1 MLNPIPSGSK
11 IGIVAPSCA
20 LSSPEDI
27 REGLRWL
34 ESSGYR
40 IVLGQYVFEK
50 NNHLAGTAE
59 QRAED
64 IMHFFADPEI
74 KALIAVCGGYGAQE
88 VLPLLKYDVIAQ
100 NPKPI
105 IGFSDT
111 TALQTAVFTKTG
123 NINYAGILLK
133 YDFKNNSR
141 IHPYTADSFLE
152 LMNGNFKGISGGI
165 RINGDC
171 GEGKLIGTNLCV
183 LELLA
188 GTNYFPD
195 LNDSILLLEDV
206 DEKSY
211 RIERMLTQLSQHPT
225 FKGVKG
231 IIFGQFN
238 EIYLN
243 HPEDKDINQIIYDF
257 AQKHPIPIIKDFPFG
272 HVRARKSVPLG
283 AQVILDADKCF
294 LKLKI

>member
-11 IGIVAPSCA
+11 VGIIAPSCA
-20 LSSPEDI
+20 LDSPENI

-50 NNHLAGTAE
+50 DNHLAGTPE

-64 IMHFFADPEI
+64 IMRFFADPEI
-74 KALIAVCGGYGAQE
+74 KAIIAVCGGYGAQE
-88 VLPLLKYDVIAQ
+88 ILPLLKYDVIAK

-111 TALQTAVFTKTG
+111 TALQTAIFAQTG
-123 NINYAGILLK
+123 NISYAGILLK
-133 YDFKNNSR
+133 YDFKDNTR

-152 LMNGNFKGISGGI
+152 LMNGKFKEISGGV
-165 RINGDC
+165 RVNG
-171 GEGKLIGTNLCV
+171 GTAQGKLIGTNLCV

-188 GTNYFPD
+188 GTPYFPS
-195 LNDSILLLEDV
+195 LKDSILLLEDV

-225 FKGVKG
+225 FSGVRG

-238 EIYLN
+238 DIYLN
-243 HPEDKDINQIIYDF
+243 HPADKDVNQIIDDF
-257 AQKHPIPIIKDFPFG
+257 ARKHQIPTIKNFPFG

-283 AQVILDADKCF
+283 ATVILDADNCS

>member
-11 IGIVAPSCA
+11 VGIIAPSCA
-20 LSSPEDI
+20 LDSPEDI

-50 NNHLAGTAE
+50 NNHLAGTPE

-64 IMHFFADPEI
+64 IMRFFADPEI
-74 KALIAVCGGYGAQE
+74 KAIIAVCGGYGAQE
-88 VLPLLKYDVIAQ
+88 ILPLLKYDVIAK

-111 TALQTAVFTKTG
+111 TALQTAVFAKTG
-123 NINYAGILLK
+123 NISYAGILLK
-133 YDFKNNSR
+133 YDFKDNSR

-152 LMNGNFKGISGGI
+152 LMNGKFKEISGGV
-165 RINGDC
+165 RVNSGTAQ
-171 GEGKLIGTNLCV
+171 GKLIGTNLCV

-188 GTNYFPD
+188 GTPYFPN
-195 LNDSILLLEDV
+195 LKDSILLLEDV

-225 FKGVKG
+225 FNGVRG
-231 IIFGQFN
+231 IVFGQFN
-238 EIYLN
+238 DIYLN
-243 HPEDKDINQIIYDF
+243 HPDDKDVNQILDDF
-257 AQKHPIPIIKDFPFG
+257 ARKHKIPTIKNFPFG

-283 AQVILDADKCF
+283 AYVILDADNCR